1 VPKDEGQPDFA
12 MIYGGDAPVT
22 PRMAAHL
29 WAAAL
34 FIADTYR
41 DDEQL
46 DLLRQQLPPVA
57 RRLTDDAWMRRF
69 VSTFD
74 ALADRLAS
82 GRFASEQL
90 ASCTAEEMALH
101 LVIDLAEDFVADSM
115 FPPQDHLPAC
125 GEADTDFE
133 SAREVLFR
141 DHDVLMLFNA
151 SLDGMEDDSNQIS
164 EDFRFANLHPRDW
177 FVTFSDQLNL

>member
-1 VPKDEGQPDFA
+1 MPKDEGQPDFA
-12 MIYGGDAPVT
+12 LIYGGDVPVT

-29 WAAAL
+29 WSAAL

-41 DDEQL
+41 DDDQL

-69 VSTFD
+69 VSSFD

-101 LVIDLAEDFVADSM
+101 LVIDLAEDFVADGM
-115 FPPQDHLPAC
+115 FPMQDHLPAH

-151 SLDGMEDDSNQIS
+151 SLDGIEDDSNQIS

>member
-1 VPKDEGQPDFA
+1 MSKDARPPDFA
-12 MIYGGDAPVT
+12 VIYGGDAPVT

-29 WAAAL
+29 WSGAL
-34 FIADTYR
+34 FISDTYR
-41 DDEQL
+41 DDDQL

-69 VSTFD
+69 VSSFD
-74 ALADRLAS
+74 ALASRLAS

-101 LVIDLAEDFVADSM
+101 LVIDLAEDFVSDGM
-115 FPPQDHLPAC
+115 FPMQDHLPAH

-151 SLDGMEDDSNQIS
+151 SLDGIEDDSNETS